1 VRRLSIRV
9 RLTLTFAAAM
19 ALVLAAAGL
28 ILYNHVASSLDLT
41 VDQGLRARAAD
52 LNALVDQADHALGE
66 SSAQGPGVAQVLDMR
81 GRVFDGTAGYRAP
94 LISGAELARAK
105 HHEVMIR
112 RAGTLRLL
120 ARPVFAQ
127 DEHLVIVVGTPLAQ
141 RDAALAQL
149 RRSLILG
156 APVALLLASLIGYLV
171 AGTALRPVER
181 MRAQAAAISASRL
194 SERLTVPPTGDEV
207 SRLGETLNAL
217 LARIETALERER
229 TFVADASHE
238 LRTPLALL
246 QAEIE
251 LALDRP
257 RTKAEL
263 EAALVSAGEE
273 ADRLSQLSGDLLLLA
288 RADRGGLPIT
298 RSAIA
303 LDDLFEG
310 IAARFGRRA
319 AASGRRIEVAGAGLR
334 ISADALRLEQAL
346 GNLVENALRHGEG
359 RVRISARADDDG
371 AVELAVEDEG
381 PGFPPGFAAHAF
393 ERFSRASHSRST
405 AGAGL
410 GLSIVSSIAAAHDG
424 SAEIR
429 GAGVVLR
436 LPAAVVEAQAAAA
449 AAARRPA

>member
-52 LNALVDQADHALGE
+52 LTALVGQADSALGE
-66 SSAQGPGVAQVLDMR
+66 SSARGPGVAQILDAR
-81 GRVFDGTAGYRAP
+81 GRVFDGTPGYHVP
-94 LISGAELARAK
+94 LIAGAELARAK
-105 HHEVMIR
+105 QHSVVIR

-120 ARPVFAQ
+120 ALPVYAQ

-149 RRSLILG
+149 QRSLLLG

-257 RTKAEL
+257 RSKAEL
-263 EAALVSAGEE
+263 EAALASAGEE

-288 RADRGGLPIT
+288 RADRGALPIT
-298 RSAIA
+298 RSVIA

-319 AASGRRIEVAGAGLR
+319 TAAGRRIEVAGAGLR

-359 RVRISARADDDG
+359 RVRIGARADDDD

-381 PGFPPGFAAHAF
+381 PGFPPGFAAQAF
-393 ERFSRASHSRST
+393 ERFSRASRSRST

-410 GLSIVSSIAAAHDG
+410 GLSIVASIAGAHDG
-424 SAEIR
+424 QAEIR

-436 LPAAVVEAQAAAA
+436 LPASRVLTPSGEGAIKH
-449 AAARRPA
+449 

>member
-66 SSAQGPGVAQVLDMR
+66 SSARGPGVAQVLDMR